1 MSIARLS
8 TVFND
13 HLTTACKL
21 SVTGTFCI
29 VSALLTSPQPG
40 ETPDAKEPQREGVED
55 IAGTIIEEEQHK
67 IRDARERDSED
78 SHPGQYAAAILLF
91 ALRHEGSSL
100 RR

>member
-8 TVFND
+8 TVIKG
-13 HLTTACKL
+13 HLTAACML
-21 SVTGTFCI
+21 SVTGYVCI
-29 VSALLTSPQPG
+29 VPALLSPPQPG

-55 IAGTIIEEEQHK
+55 VAGAIIEEEQHK
-67 IRDARERDSED
+67 IRDARERDGKD

-91 ALRHEGSSL
+91 VLRHEGSSL